1 MNLPNMTDPVFIAK
15 VIDFIIF
22 VAAIIWVWNRYL
34 VKQLAAQQEAEN
46 KIVADAQ
53 AHRSQAETG
62 IAAAQAAIEQAKT
75 DAVRM
80 VAVGQAQAAKLVVD
94 ERAAAQSHAQRILS
108 HANGELERE
117 RYRVRRELLEE
128 TVEQA
133 HARAA
138 ELAKRV
144 IDPAKQEVL
153 VDRLIADLERT
164 RA

>member
-22 VAAIIWVWNRYL
+22 IAAIGWLWNTYL
-34 VKQLAAQQEAEN
+34 VKQLVSHQEAQN

-53 AHRSQAETG
+53 AHRAQAETSVS
-62 IAAAQAAIEQAKT
+62 AAQAAIEQAKG

-80 VAVGQAQAAKLVVD
+80 VGVGKAQAAKLMAD
-94 ERAAAQSHAQRILS
+94 ERQEAQEHAQRILA
-108 HANGELERE
+108 HAGGELERE

-133 HARAA
+133 HSRAQ
-138 ELAKRV
+138 ELAKHV
-144 IDPAKQEVL
+144 IDPSKQQIL
-153 VDRLIADLERT
+153 VDRLIADLERA

>member
-1 MNLPNMTDPVFIAK
+1 MNLPNLTDPVFIAK
-15 VIDFIIF
+15 VLDFIIF
-22 VAAIIWVWNRYL
+22 VGAIVWVWNKWL
-34 VKQLAAQQEAEN
+34 VKQLVAHQETQN

-53 AHRSQAETG
+53 AHRSQSE
-62 IAAAQAAIEQAKT
+62 AAVTRGQAAIEQAKI

-80 VAVGQAQAAKLVVD
+80 VQVGQAQAAKLVAD
-94 ERAAAQSHAQRILS
+94 ERVEAHEHAQRILA
-108 HANGELERE
+108 HASGELERE

-133 HARAA
+133 HTRAQ

-144 IDPAKQEVL
+144 IDPPKQDIL
-153 VDRLIADLERT
+153 VDRLIADLERA